1 MMAKS
6 VQKGLHDQFVKSGL
20 LSYSFSCAVF
30 NEPDQFEI
38 IGEGWKVPI
47 TPDIVGR
54 PRAAACVKI
63 SKDSNSSIYKATRWT
78 LMPNFDLCQF
88 REKGKKKIFSKTI
101 KKSKFLKITFLNLQN
116 NDDYL

>member
-6 VQKGLHDQFVKSGL
+6 VQKGLDDQFVKSGL
-20 LSYSFSCAVF
+20 LSYTFSCAVF

-63 SKDSNSSIYKATRWT
+63 AKDSNSSIYKATRWT

-88 REKGKKKIFSKTI
+88 REKGKNKFFSKTI
-101 KKSKFLKITFLNLQN
+101 KTIEIFENQFF
-116 NDDYL
+116 